1 MSEVVVTTQKMYDL
15 LISIDRRLTEAMTVQ
30 ANHTKLLSDHEDRL
44 RTVES
49 QEKLDSSLQEVTKDV
64 ADLTT
69 QVRAMQMRVW
79 TIPSLSAVVAV
90 AAVLLTF
97 FRGA

>member
-79 TIPSLSAVVAV
+79 AIPSLSAVVAV

-97 FRGA
+97 FRGV

>member
-15 LISIDRRLTEAMTVQ
+15 LISIDTRLTEAMSVQ

-44 RTVES
+44 RSVES

-69 QVRAMQMRVW
+69 QVRAMQMKVW

-97 FRGA
+97 FRGV